1 MVKFNPGLSEILG
14 DGFLIQQCN
23 SSLQNTVE
31 PLLRDTVMITHAKCY
46 YKQYKYHRKVKY
58 KNGTKFNLGLAP
70 IGLSDTR
77 PREVSLIHVQLTY

>member
-1 MVKFNPGLSEILG
+1 M
-14 DGFLIQQCN
+14 
-23 SSLQNTVE
+23 QNVTISN
-31 PLLRDTVMITHAKCY
+31 TS
-46 YKQYKYHRKVKY
+46 HRKVKY